1 MLLGKLQSDAAIY
14 YQLQQR
20 EEIGLYIKK
29 YRESVKLLAIFSKDQ
44 GQQRVVKEK

>member
-1 MLLGKLQSDAAIY
+1 MLLGKLQIDAATY

-29 YRESVKLLAIFSKDQ
+29 SRESIKLLEIFSKDQ
-44 GQQRVVKEK
+44 GQQKVVKEK

>member
-20 EEIGLYIKK
+20 EETGLYIKK
-29 YRESVKLLAIFSKDQ
+29 YRESIKLMEIFSKDQ
-44 GQQRVVKEK
+44 GQQKVVKEK